1 MDLFINIVI
10 SLGIGIIALFLVRF
24 LAPHSQGWISIT
36 GRINRF
42 QFIIGI
48 LFLSATMHIFNM
60 FIQQLLE
67 AVIILPAYFGIKALA
82 YAGYIILLPWYYTLY
97 VRRLNDISIPG
108 FPFGILLGMYIIGTN
123 LYIPLKNTYMLHLI
137 ATFLIHGALALLP
150 GRKGSNRYGDP
161 SHWPRSPQK
170 KINL

>member
-24 LAPHSQGWISIT
+24 LAPHSKGWISIT

-108 FPFGILLGMYIIGTN
+108 FPIGILLGMYIIGTN
-123 LYIPLKNTYMLHLI
+123 LYAP
-137 ATFLIHGALALLP
+137 P
-150 GRKGSNRYGDP
+150 NRYLSYPWSTGIIAGEKGKQ
-161 SHWPRSPQK
+161 SIWRSILLASFRAK

>member
-1 MDLFINIVI
+1 
-10 SLGIGIIALFLVRF
+10 
-24 LAPHSQGWISIT
+24 
-36 GRINRF
+36 
-42 QFIIGI
+42 
-48 LFLSATMHIFNM
+48 MHIFNM

-150 GRKGSNRYGDP
+150 GRKGTNRYGDP
-161 SHWPRSPQK
+161 SYWPRSAQK
-170 KINL
+170 K

>member
-1 MDLFINIVI
+1 MDILINVGI
-10 SLGIGIIALFLVRF
+10 SFLVGLVSLFLILRIE
-24 LAPHSQGWISIT
+24 PHSHDVLST
-36 GRINRF
+36 SGRINRF

-161 SHWPRSPQK
+161 SHWPRFAPK
-170 KINL
+170 K

>member
-108 FPFGILLGMYIIGTN
+108 FPIGILLGMYIIGTN
-123 LYIPLKNTYMLHLI
+123 LYIPLNLI

-150 GRKGSNRYGDP
+150 GRKGINRYGDP
-161 SHWPRSPQK
+161 SHWPRSAPK
-170 KINL
+170 K